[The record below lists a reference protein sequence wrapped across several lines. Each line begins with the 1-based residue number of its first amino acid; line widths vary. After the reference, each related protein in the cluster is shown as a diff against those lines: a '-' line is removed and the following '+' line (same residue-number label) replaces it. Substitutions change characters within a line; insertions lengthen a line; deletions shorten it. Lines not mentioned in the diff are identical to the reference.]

1 MKDVY
6 PVRRVQEFAAEK
18 TMVDGL
24 TDEGEL
30 NIRPCMTWDYFP
42 RPFPTEEGQLMSRQY
57 DDDIAFSMQL
67 RKRQIMER
75 NRQISQKVP
84 ISFVEELTT
93 SSRFLLGMIF
103 TVCHFGLSLSH

>member
-24 TDEGEL
+24 NNEGEL

-42 RPFPTEEGQLMSRQY
+42 RPFPTEEG
-57 DDDIAFSMQL
+57 DTKGIDI
-67 RKRQIMER
+67 
-75 NRQISQKVP
+75 
-84 ISFVEELTT
+84 
-93 SSRFLLGMIF
+93 
-103 TVCHFGLSLSH
+103 